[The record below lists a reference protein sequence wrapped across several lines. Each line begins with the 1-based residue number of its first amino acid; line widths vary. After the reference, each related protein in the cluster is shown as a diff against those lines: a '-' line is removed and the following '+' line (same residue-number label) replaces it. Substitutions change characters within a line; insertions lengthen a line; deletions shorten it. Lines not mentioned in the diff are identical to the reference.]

1 MNLLIA
7 CCYLYAAL
15 FICNVA
21 LEAVNMAA
29 DVVKIKITTK

>member
-1 MNLLIA
+1 MTLLES
-7 CCYLYAAL
+7 CCYFFAAL

-29 DVVKIKITTK
+29 DVVKIKIVTK

>member
-1 MNLLIA
+1 MNLLVS
-7 CCYLYAAL
+7 CCYFFAAL

-29 DVVKIKITTK
+29 DVVKIKIATK